1 MCINILSTFIYKRK
15 NEPTV
20 SSQIKKTQQTRL
32 KVKEEAEECVGF
44 YFKKVSGRQTEDTQ
58 GELRARAAADALEFE
73 TASENPSL
81 LSLT

>member
-1 MCINILSTFIYKRK
+1 MNKFYQACKYTDVYSFNILSTFIYKRK

-44 YFKKVSGRQTEDTQ
+44 YFKKVSGRQTEDKQ
-58 GELRARAAADALEFE
+58 LSKIGRAK
-73 TASENPSL
+73 SQS
-81 LSLT
+81 SC